1 MARYEL
7 LIKPSAVREL
17 EAIRSKNDRQRI
29 ARRIHALG
37 NDPRPTACEKLSGQP
52 RYRVRQGDYRVV
64 YEVDDRRRVVAIIK
78 VGHRRDVYR

>member
-7 LIKPSAVREL
+7 LIKPSALREL
-17 EAIRSKNDRQRI
+17 QAVRSKQDRRRI
-29 ARRIHALG
+29 ARRIDAHG
-37 NDPRPTACEKLSGQP
+37 DEPRPSAYDKLSGQA

-64 YEVDDRRRVVAIIK
+64 YEVDDQRRIVTIVK